1 MALPEQTL
9 LDLIKVDDEQIV
21 RSPAWYN
28 ELKAAINELITAD
41 FSKLVQLL
49 YLADVSENKLKKQ
62 LEGNTNTDA
71 AAVIANLLI
80 ERQIQK
86 IKTKQSFQPQPP
98 TGNEETW

>member
-28 ELKAAINELITAD
+28 VLKAAINELITAD